1 MSHFFIHE
9 RGRDRPIH
17 FWSVL
22 GVWKSINL
30 TVVQMFFI
38 DRNCNVLPLRYCID
52 FFSVNGNFSAFLILI
67 LQRNTYFIKRKLH
80 YKLALDTELRP
91 SGPFTGMSSM
101 YNRFDVSVI
110 YPCNIFDKIAFILT
124 YSTLFCKFIWSPL
137 CFFCMIFHNSLQCLF
152 PYVA

>member
-9 RGRDRPIH
+9 RWKDRPIH

-38 DRNCNVLPLRYCID
+38 GRNCNVLPLRYCID
-52 FFSVNGNFSAFLILI
+52 FFSVHGNLSAFLILI
-67 LQRNTYFIKRKLH
+67 LQSNTYFIKRKLH

-91 SGPFTGMSSM
+91 SGPFAGMSSM

-110 YPCNIFDKIAFILT
+110 YPCNSMCCVMLSFKPLVGHSNRFKYMNILIGRKEK
-124 YSTLFCKFIWSPL
+124 S
-137 CFFCMIFHNSLQCLF
+137 HRQ
-152 PYVA
+152 